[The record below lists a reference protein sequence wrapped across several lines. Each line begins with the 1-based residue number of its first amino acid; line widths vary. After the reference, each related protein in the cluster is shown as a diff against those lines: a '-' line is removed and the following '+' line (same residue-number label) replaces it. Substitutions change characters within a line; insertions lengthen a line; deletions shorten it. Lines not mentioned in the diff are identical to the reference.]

1 MLISKE
7 EVEAKYFAFQQ
18 TRKLGRNLKSAMA
31 SKMYWVPGR
40 GVFGRFYANY
50 TNVFGEAMLNNPKS
64 GEVLD
69 TLLAMDKISVVNYN
83 LLKFHDETMEGED
96 LFKTVLDK
104 FKSDSTVDLAD
115 NCVNL
120 IRFLG
125 DFNEETHEGKGV
137 ECPRL

>member
-1 MLISKE
+1 MLITRE

-18 TRKLGRNLKSAMA
+18 TRKLGRNLKLAMA
-31 SKMYWVPGR
+31 QKMYWVPGR
-40 GVFGRFYANY
+40 GVFGKLYDNY
-50 TNVFGEAMLNNPKS
+50 TNVFGEAMLNNPKK
-64 GEVLD
+64 EEILD

-83 LLKFHDETMEGED
+83 LLDFCDQSMEGED

-104 FKSDSTVDLAD
+104 FNGELTVDLTE

-125 DFNEETHEGKGV
+125 DFNEETYKGKGV

>member
-1 MLISKE
+1 MLITRE

-18 TRKLGRNLKSAMA
+18 TRKLGRNLKLAMA
-31 SKMYWVPGR
+31 QKMYWVPGR
-40 GVFGRFYANY
+40 GVFGKFYDNY
-50 TNVFGEAMLNNPKS
+50 TNVFGEAMLNNPKK
-64 GEVLD
+64 EEILD

-83 LLKFHDETMEGED
+83 LLDFCDQSMEGED

-104 FKSDSTVDLAD
+104 FNGELTVDLTE

-125 DFNEETHEGKGV
+125 DFNEETYEGKGV